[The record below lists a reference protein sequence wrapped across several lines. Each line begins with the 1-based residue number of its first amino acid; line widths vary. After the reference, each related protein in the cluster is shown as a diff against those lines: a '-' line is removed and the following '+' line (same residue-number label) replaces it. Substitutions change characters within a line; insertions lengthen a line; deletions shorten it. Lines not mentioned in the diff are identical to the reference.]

1 MHLTEFASLL
11 SNNDTNTAKNTL
23 SYLIGNGLN
32 NSKWNKALA
41 HLYKSFPTSIKES
54 EQQKKEFFP
63 IIVKY
68 FYTYTLN
75 EDNKDIFDEYIHF
88 FSAVHKEYIKEIN
101 PNWIFKDNF
110 DITFKNTLEFSR
122 AIPRNRDEVF
132 NFMNTYKNQ
141 LENFINKPKHKI
153 KLLENFNKQSI
164 WRKMIDCDYYSFSNF
179 CNNYNFDK
187 YEILNSYIQS
197 YSYFSQTSVIKE
209 KNIDL
214 FLADIGTIG
223 KSSLNK
229 ENFYLNQII
238 SNSHDNVLS
247 LLLSI
252 INQNEFISA
261 IKYIKFFE
269 PELNNYAKL
278 LNIKV
283 KDSILSKDSLQ
294 QIYDIQTKQKNH
306 QSSYSVN
313 FSLKR
318 VIENDNWFAFFN
330 NYNLMNELEYKLDK
344 KPETNNKKM
353 KV

>member
-1 MHLTEFASLL
+1 MYLTEFASLL

-32 NSKWNKALA
+32 NSNWNKALA

-88 FSAVHKEYIKEIN
+88 FSAAHKDYIKEIN

-122 AIPRNRDEVF
+122 AIPRNSDEVF
-132 NFMNTYKNQ
+132 DFMNTYKNQ
-141 LENFINKPKHKI
+141 LENFINIPKNKI
-153 KLLENFNKQSI
+153 KLLENFDKNSI
-164 WRKMIDCDYYSFSNF
+164 WIKMIECDYSSFSDF

-187 YEILNSYIQS
+187 YEILNNYIQS
-197 YSYFSQTSVIKE
+197 YIYFSNTSVIKE

-214 FLADIGTIG
+214 FLSDISIIG

-229 ENFYLNQII
+229 EKFYPNQII
-238 SNSHDNVLS
+238 SNNNDNVLS
-247 LLLSI
+247 LLLNI

-283 KDSILSKDSLQ
+283 KDSVLSKDSLQ
-294 QIYDIQTKQKNH
+294 QIYDIQKNY
-306 QSSYSVN
+306 QSSYYVN
-313 FSLKR
+313 LSLKQ
-318 VIENDNWFAFFN
+318 VIENDNWFGFFN
-330 NYNLMNELEYKLDK
+330 NYFLMNELESELDK
-344 KPETNNKKM
+344 KPEINNKKM
-353 KV
+353 KI